1 LDRKNQ
7 CPALIGTFIILN
19 KFSIIYLLWFVA
31 SKYGG
36 VEIEE
41 VAKNHPESMIV
52 HPIDIKKGLEDK
64 DAIEIA
70 KKLELGDV
78 AE

>member
-1 LDRKNQ
+1 MSSFDWYFYQKICNNYDF
-7 CPALIGTFIILN
+7 FIF
-19 KFSIIYLLWFVA
+19 KSVA

-41 VAKNHPESMIV
+41 VAKKHPESMIV

>member
-1 LDRKNQ
+1 MDRKNQ
-7 CPALIGTFIILN
+7 CPALI
-19 KFSIIYLLWFVA
+19 A